1 MSIFKNSFTTEI
13 SGSLNNRQNA
23 ISKEPRSPQ
32 IIQYLNTRNAWIRM
46 SSSVNVNNDDGALA
60 KKYIL
65 QGGITEDR
73 NNLRSGVGGDNSAY
87 SNVSP
92 NGQTYQRGI
101 RPMPGINSIDVKS
114 KSAYGS
120 LREVVVNFQCWDI
133 KQLEDLELL
142 YMRPGYTA
150 LIEWGWLPY
159 LKNEN
164 NLQYNISPYDILNQ
178 TPTKEKIW
186 SDIYAIANNTGG
198 NYEAMF
204 GYIKNYSWSA
214 RPDGGYDCTTTIIS
228 TGEIIESLK
237 INYSPLNLPI
247 SKGKTGLFGGIL
259 NEENEKRYKKNILA
273 GIFSELYGSI
283 IGQPIIFQPVGTL
296 PNQIPTPNSFQNQLN
311 NIVQG
316 STTVDNGQQ
325 ITFSGYNFFKRITTV
340 VGSQNTTSSDNLVSP
355 GSESTQIYIALESL
369 VDILNTKILLKDNA
383 SKLPLVK
390 ISTKGRGY
398 EGEGNQDLLCLAHP
412 LQLSTDP
419 TICLIGN
426 EAWSD
431 IKSPTTVVDK
441 GTDIFDEE
449 QYLRYTDQPVNFNNV
464 INTIIEQGSKTI
476 TGDSGREIVK
486 NAIVNSIKGD
496 EKLIKELNRQW
507 QLSPRKGQSL
517 YSYLFSNA
525 FVNFSEDEIKNIF
538 KNNIDIIKQVVSSED
553 NIKKEKAN
561 KARVE
566 FEKLKTELAQQ
577 NNKVANSIGGSQY
590 LRNLE
595 SYFYDKDP
603 YTELGIIGKI
613 YINLQFLYS
622 LSLDN
627 NVESQDKKEKQEI
640 SLYDFI
646 KNILSQ
652 VSNCIGNV
660 NNFDIHVDPIDN
672 VARIIDI
679 NYVDLTSKDSAYN
692 NAFTIEMHNLKSTV
706 RSYKL
711 ESQIFPEQSTIVAVA
726 SQVKGG
732 ALGTGGDTMVDFNK
746 NISDRIIPAKID
758 PNINEDANAAE
769 LEQLNNLK
777 ENLRTIYSFLGDT
790 NALYPFTPLANF
802 DTNNASTYK
811 IALRDLISYFKSIG
825 NSPSKNR
832 AIIPTKLSIELDGI
846 GGLIIG
852 HIFKIPDDLL
862 PRGYKGS
869 GIGSKQ
875 GYIITGLGH
884 KLSNGDWVTEIGAQ
898 TIILDKPTGINI
910 DYKTLLQNA
919 VAALLSGNVNEAVE
933 ISRGSSRSN
942 NINQNDLKTTINFFL
957 SRGYKDFQVAA
968 LVGGFATESQLNPNA
983 TNPNPGNAYGL
994 AQWLGERKQVLLSKP
1009 NSSSLITQLNYVI
1022 EEFNSGEAA
1031 ARRKLKNSTN
1041 LQTAIA
1047 AAAAY
1052 ERFEGI
1058 TVRDGVTYEEVE
1070 RASGEKG
1077 RIRYAQDILERIK
1090 SGEFNN

>member
-273 GIFSELYGSI
+273 GIFSELYGSVI
-283 IGQPIIFQPVGTL
+283 SQQYTLSNTAL
-296 PNQIPTPNSFQNQLN
+296 PNQNTPSSNTTSTTP
-311 NIVQG
+311 G
-316 STTVDNGQQ
+316 SQTVDNGQQ
-325 ITFSGYNFFKRITTV
+325 INVLGYNFFKRTTTIT
-340 VGSQNTTSSDNLVSP
+340 SNQPSIAPDNLVSA
-355 GSESTQIYIALESL
+355 GAESTQLYISLESL
-369 VDILNTKILLKDNA
+369 VDILNTKVLLKDK
-383 SKLPLVK
+383 SGDSPFVKLS
-390 ISTKGRGY
+390 IKGREY
-398 EGEGNQDLLCLAHP
+398 EKEENNNLLCLAHP

-426 EAWSD
+426 DAWSK
-431 IKSPTTVVDK
+431 IQTPTNLIDK
-441 GTDIFDEE
+441 GNDVFDEDF
-449 QYLRYTDQPVNFNNV
+449 YLRYTDQPVDFSNL
-464 INTIIEQGSKTI
+464 INILRGRGDRKEEKKTALI
-476 TGDSGREIVK
+476 NALKGDSR
-486 NAIVNSIKGD
+486 
-496 EKLIKELNRQW
+496 LIRELNRQW
-507 QLSPRKGQSL
+507 AISPNALVESTNGGVFRVTLYRYLSEFG
-517 YSYLFSNA
+517 Y
-525 FVNFSEDEIKNIF
+525 VFSEDELKNIF
-538 KNNIDIIKQVVSSED
+538 GVNLPTIKVSESETEEF
-553 NIKKEKAN
+553 KKAKEL
-561 KARVE
+561 ARTAKIE
-566 FEKLKTELAQQ
+566 FEKKKIELTQQ
-577 NNKVANSIGGSQY
+577 NNKIANSKAGSQY
-590 LRNLE
+590 LKNLE

-790 NALYPFTPLANF
+790 NAFYPFTPLANF

-919 VAALLSGNVNEAVE
+919 VAALLSGNVNEAAE

-942 NINQNDLKTTINFFL
+942 SINQNDLKTTINFFL

-983 TNPNPGNAYGL
+983 TNPNPGNAYGI

-1009 NSSSLITQLNYVI
+1009 NPSSLITQLNYVI
-1022 EEFNSGEAA
+1022 EEFNLGEAA